1 MLNISDKLINKLKE
15 GLRLYRNNLKDIK
28 EVCIKYISFSIIPIV
43 NDISTKEYQRK
54 IIKSKIRTVSEILRI
69 ERNYFDKE
77 YKEINED
84 KREKILDDKNIND
97 INITHAKINEF
108 RKLYDLKEKD
118 YPDELIIK
126 ALIRYR
132 GNRELAFQS
141 IFS

>member
-1 MLNISDKLINKLKE
+1 MFIMSFIRHIKKVNNVIKGEIFMA
-15 GLRLYRNNLKDIK
+15 RN
-28 EVCIKYISFSIIPIV
+28 V
-43 NDISTKEYQRK
+43 
-54 IIKSKIRTVSEILRI
+54 IKSKIRTVSEILRI

-77 YKEINED
+77 YKEVNED

-141 IFS
+141 IFY